1 VAATWG
7 QPQPPERDQAPWID
21 ILTSMRRLVALAA
34 LVLLFAAACVQTQP
48 AAQNHD
54 LVLGAIYPLTGPQAE
69 GGKEELA
76 GVRAALQLAQANGTL
91 QIQVRLQ
98 VVDASTPQAASAA
111 VDELVRDYHVPAIL
125 GTYGSTLSAAA
136 SARAEELKIVYWET
150 GAVADP
156 ITAQRHY
163 VFRTV
168 ATGSSLGR
176 MAVTFTHSV
185 LIPSMRPVSPRVV
198 IVRVNDIYG
207 RSVGGGEQA
216 LARDLGIDVVD
227 VIEYDPRV
235 YDADVIA
242 ARVAEDR
249 PDVLWDVSYLDD
261 GIAIWQAL
269 LRKGVALRAAI
280 GTSSAF
286 CMLAFSQRLGEGSVG
301 VYAADKPDADISPAA
316 LSTAGKALLAR
327 ARSVYGAGNGGAA
340 MTIPAVAG
348 FVGGWTLFENVLS
361 AVSGSLTPD
370 SIRAAAL
377 GVDVPAGD
385 SINGGG
391 VRFGGAGALDEGQ
404 NTRSAAVVGQWQAIG
419 DMKIVFPPAYATG
432 VPIAMPTFP

>member
-1 VAATWG
+1 MVVACS
-7 QPQPPERDQAPWID
+7 Q
-21 ILTSMRRLVALAA
+21 S
-34 LVLLFAAACVQTQP
+34 P
-48 AAQNHD
+48 ASENHD
-54 LVLGAIYPLTGPQAE
+54 VVLGAIYPLSGPQAA
-69 GGKEELA
+69 GGREELA
-76 GVRAALQLAQANGTL
+76 GVRAALEVARAHGDLKTP
-91 QIQVRLQ
+91 VRLQ
-98 VVDASTPQAASAA
+98 VVDATTPQAATAA
-111 VDELVRDYHVPAIL
+111 VDELVTDYRVPAIF

-136 SARAEELKIVYWET
+136 AARAEELKTVYWET

-176 MAVTFTHSV
+176 MAVSYTHDV
-185 LIPSMRPVSPRVV
+185 LIPTMKLASPRVV

-207 RSVGGGEQA
+207 RSVGGGEES
-216 LARDLGIDVVD
+216 LAHDLGIHVVD

-235 YDADVIA
+235 YDPQAIA
-242 ARVAEDR
+242 TRIASDR
-249 PDVLWDVSYLDD
+249 PDYLWDVSYLDD
-261 GIAIWQAL
+261 GVGIWQAL
-269 LRKGVALRAAI
+269 LSEGVSLKGAI

-286 CMLAFSQRLGEGSVG
+286 CMPAFSERLGKGSIG
-301 VYAADKPDADISPAA
+301 VYAADKPDGEISPAA
-316 LSTAGKALLAR
+316 LSPAGKALLAQ
-327 ARSVYGAGNGGAA
+327 ARSAYGAAGGSD

-361 AVSGSLTPD
+361 HVSGSLTPD

-377 GVDVPAGD
+377 NVDVPVGD

-391 VRFGGAGALDEGQ
+391 VRFGGAGSLDEGQ
-404 NTRSAAVVGQWQAIG
+404 NTRAAAVVGQWQAVG

-432 VPIAMPTFP
+432 APVGLPKPA